1 MIAKD
6 QPTIFGKEL
15 IAVVS
20 SVEDG
25 AMKFHPALQDTEI
38 VQNRQNFLNKVGITP
53 KNTSLVNVTYE
64 TGATFTRYRT
74 IDSEDM
80 GQSILERGDVPVSD
94 ALVTTTPEHVLFLPL
109 ADCTGMIVYDPYRRV
124 LMVSHLGRHSIVV
137 DGTTKSIAYLQ
148 QNFHSNPA
156 NMQVWLSPSV
166 GKETYPI
173 LDKGGRGQ
181 HEIIREELIAA
192 GVNERNIE
200 VCSIDTAKSQEY
212 YSHSEFLQ
220 GHRPVDGRFAI
231 VAMMPARNET
241 AS

>member
-1 MIAKD
+1 MTTQD

-15 IAVVS
+15 IAAAS
-20 SVEDG
+20 STQDG
-25 AMKFHPALQDTEI
+25 SMKFHSAFEDTEI
-38 VQNRQNFLNKVGITP
+38 ARNRLIFLNKVGIAP
-53 KNTSLVNVTYE
+53 ENTSLVNVTYE
-64 TGATFTRYRT
+64 TEATFTRYRT
-74 IDSEDM
+74 VDFEDV
-80 GQSILERGDVPVSD
+80 GQSILEREDIPVSD
-94 ALVTTTPEHVLFLPL
+94 ALVTTTLEHALFLPL
-109 ADCTGMIVYDPYRRV
+109 ADCTGMIVFDPHKRV

-137 DGTTKSIAYLQ
+137 DGAAKSIAYLQ

-200 VCSIDTAKSQEY
+200 VCSIDTAKSQDY

-220 GHRPVDGRFAI
+220 GHRPIDGRFAI
-231 VAMMPARNET
+231 VAMMPARSEP